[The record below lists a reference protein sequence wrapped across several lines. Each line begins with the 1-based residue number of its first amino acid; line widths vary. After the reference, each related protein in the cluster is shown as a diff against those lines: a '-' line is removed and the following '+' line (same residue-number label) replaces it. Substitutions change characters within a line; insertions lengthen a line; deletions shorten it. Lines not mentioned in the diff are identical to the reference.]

1 MEVYDFG
8 VRLKELRENKGMKQA
23 QVAKKLKLSQSL
35 VSEYEANI
43 RMPTVET
50 LHHLAIILG
59 TTTDYMLGLKNEVVI
74 STNGLNKSQRDTIVS
89 VINVLCAEF
98 NKTNKTD
105 D

>member
-1 MEVYDFG
+1 MEIYDFG
-8 VRLKELRENKGMKQA
+8 VRLKELRKSKRMTQK
-23 QVAKKLKLSQSL
+23 QVAIMLQLPRSR

-50 LHHLAIILG
+50 LQHLAIILG

-74 STNGLNKSQRDTIVS
+74 STNGLNKSQCDTLVS
-89 VINVLCAEF
+89 VINALCAEF

>member
-8 VRLKELRENKGMKQA
+8 VRLRELRKNKRMTQG
-23 QVAKKLKLSQSL
+23 QVANKLQLSRSL
-35 VSEYEANI
+35 MSDYEANI
-43 RMPTVET
+43 RMPTTET

-74 STNGLNKSQRDTIVS
+74 NTSGLNKSQRDTLIS
-89 VINVLCAEF
+89 VINTLCAEF
-98 NKTNKTD
+98 NKANKTD